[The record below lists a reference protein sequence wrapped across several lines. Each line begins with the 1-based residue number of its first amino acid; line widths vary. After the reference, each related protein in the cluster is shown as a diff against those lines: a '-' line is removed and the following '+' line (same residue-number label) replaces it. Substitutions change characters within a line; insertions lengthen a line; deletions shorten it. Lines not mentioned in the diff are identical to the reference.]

1 MPGYPQDMIGDRFD
15 PKSAEPRLYEA
26 WEASGAFKPSGDGEP
41 YAIVI
46 PPPNVTGVLHMGHAL
61 NNTLQDVLI
70 RYHRMIGR
78 KTLWQPGTDHAG
90 IATQMVVERELAK
103 EGNVGRREMGREKFL
118 ERVWAWKEKSG
129 GSIQNQLKRLGASCD
144 WTRERFTLDPGLNKA
159 VTKVFVELYQEGLI
173 YRDKRLVNWDPQ
185 FQTAISDLEV
195 ETREVKGH
203 FWHFRYPLADGSTY
217 KFPIAFDEKGAPT
230 EWEDRDYIVVATTRP
245 ETMLGDTAVA
255 VHPDD
260 ERYKGI
266 VGKQVK
272 LPLTGRLIPIVADEY
287 ADPTKG
293 TGAVKITPAHDF
305 NDYQVGKRHKL
316 PMINIFT
323 DDAHLNA
330 EVPEAYRGLERFAAR
345 KKVVADIE
353 ALGLLHAIED
363 AKIMQPFGDRS
374 QVVIEPYLTDQWYV
388 DAKTLAQP
396 AIKAVE
402 TGQTKFVPETWT
414 KTYYEWM
421 RNIEPWCVSRQL
433 WWGHRIP
440 AWYGPDKKFFVAAD
454 EAGAQAQ
461 ARKHYGKDV
470 ELTQD
475 EDVLDTWFSSG
486 LWPFSTQGWPEQ
498 DPTREGFYPGSVLVT
513 AFDIIFFWVARMMM
527 QGIHFMGEVPF
538 KDVYIHALVRDEKG
552 QKMSKSK
559 GNVIDPL
566 ELVDEFGADALRM
579 TLSAMAAQGRD
590 IKLSKQRVEGYRNFS
605 TKLWN
610 AARFAN
616 MNECRLDPKFDP
628 LKARHTLNRWIIS
641 EAARTAK
648 EVSDGITAYKFNEA
662 AGSLYR
668 FVWNVFCDWYLE
680 LIKPVLNGDDAA
692 AKAETRATA
701 AWTLDQIVHL
711 LHPFMPYVTE
721 ELFQSFSDKR
731 GLLISRKWPEFS
743 DKYIDDAAVAEVD
756 WVIRLVTA
764 IRSTRQDLNVPLSAK
779 VPVTLIG
786 ASKETQ
792 KRLATYQAL
801 TERRERLEFQPF
813 SDTPPKGA
821 VRVVIDE
828 ATACLDVASLID
840 LKTEIVRL
848 EKEIARLKADIS
860 GIDKK
865 LGNAQFV
872 AKAPPEV
879 VEEQHERRAAAEAAL
894 TKLSDALKQLKDA
907 A

>member
-1 MPGYPQDMIGDRFD
+1 
-15 PKSAEPRLYEA
+15 
-26 WEASGAFKPSGDGEP
+26 
-41 YAIVI
+41 
-46 PPPNVTGVLHMGHAL
+46 
-61 NNTLQDVLI
+61 
-70 RYHRMIGR
+70 
-78 KTLWQPGTDHAG
+78 
-90 IATQMVVERELAK
+90 
-103 EGNVGRREMGREKFL
+103 
-118 ERVWAWKEKSG
+118 
-129 GSIQNQLKRLGASCD
+129 
-144 WTRERFTLDPGLNKA
+144 
-159 VTKVFVELYQEGLI
+159 
-173 YRDKRLVNWDPQ
+173 
-185 FQTAISDLEV
+185 
-195 ETREVKGH
+195 
-203 FWHFRYPLADGSTY
+203 
-217 KFPIAFDEKGAPT
+217 
-230 EWEDRDYIVVATTRP
+230 
-245 ETMLGDTAVA
+245 
-255 VHPDD
+255 
-260 ERYKGI
+260 
-266 VGKQVK
+266 
-272 LPLTGRLIPIVADEY
+272 
-287 ADPTKG
+287 
-293 TGAVKITPAHDF
+293 
-305 NDYQVGKRHKL
+305 
-316 PMINIFT
+316 
-323 DDAHLNA
+323 
-330 EVPEAYRGLERFAAR
+330 
-345 KKVVADIE
+345 
-353 ALGLLHAIED
+353 
-363 AKIMQPFGDRS
+363 
-374 QVVIEPYLTDQWYV
+374 
-388 DAKTLAQP
+388 
-396 AIKAVE
+396 
-402 TGQTKFVPETWT
+402 
-414 KTYYEWM
+414 
-421 RNIEPWCVSRQL
+421 
-433 WWGHRIP
+433 
-440 AWYGPDKKFFVAAD
+440 
-454 EAGAQAQ
+454 
-461 ARKHYGKDV
+461 
-470 ELTQD
+470 
-475 EDVLDTWFSSG
+475 
-486 LWPFSTQGWPEQ
+486 
-498 DPTREGFYPGSVLVT
+498 
-513 AFDIIFFWVARMMM
+513 
-527 QGIHFMGEVPF
+527 
-538 KDVYIHALVRDEKG
+538 
-552 QKMSKSK
+552 
-559 GNVIDPL
+559 
-566 ELVDEFGADALRM
+566 
-579 TLSAMAAQGRD
+579 
-590 IKLSKQRVEGYRNFS
+590 
-605 TKLWN
+605 
-610 AARFAN
+610 

>member
-1 MPGYPQDMIGDRFD
+1 
-15 PKSAEPRLYEA
+15 
-26 WEASGAFKPSGDGEP
+26 
-41 YAIVI
+41 
-46 PPPNVTGVLHMGHAL
+46 
-61 NNTLQDVLI
+61 
-70 RYHRMIGR
+70 
-78 KTLWQPGTDHAG
+78 
-90 IATQMVVERELAK
+90 
-103 EGNVGRREMGREKFL
+103 
-118 ERVWAWKEKSG
+118 
-129 GSIQNQLKRLGASCD
+129 
-144 WTRERFTLDPGLNKA
+144 
-159 VTKVFVELYQEGLI
+159 
-173 YRDKRLVNWDPQ
+173 
-185 FQTAISDLEV
+185 
-195 ETREVKGH
+195 
-203 FWHFRYPLADGSTY
+203 
-217 KFPIAFDEKGAPT
+217 
-230 EWEDRDYIVVATTRP
+230 
-245 ETMLGDTAVA
+245 
-255 VHPDD
+255 
-260 ERYKGI
+260 
-266 VGKQVK
+266 
-272 LPLTGRLIPIVADEY
+272 
-287 ADPTKG
+287 
-293 TGAVKITPAHDF
+293 
-305 NDYQVGKRHKL
+305 
-316 PMINIFT
+316 
-323 DDAHLNA
+323 
-330 EVPEAYRGLERFAAR
+330 
-345 KKVVADIE
+345 
-353 ALGLLHAIED
+353 
-363 AKIMQPFGDRS
+363 
-374 QVVIEPYLTDQWYV
+374 
-388 DAKTLAQP
+388 
-396 AIKAVE
+396 
-402 TGQTKFVPETWT
+402 
-414 KTYYEWM
+414 
-421 RNIEPWCVSRQL
+421 
-433 WWGHRIP
+433 
-440 AWYGPDKKFFVAAD
+440 
-454 EAGAQAQ
+454 
-461 ARKHYGKDV
+461 
-470 ELTQD
+470 
-475 EDVLDTWFSSG
+475 
-486 LWPFSTQGWPEQ
+486 
-498 DPTREGFYPGSVLVT
+498 
-513 AFDIIFFWVARMMM
+513 MM

-610 AARFAN
+610 AARFAD

-860 GIDKK
+860 GIDRK